1 MELILVHNRQRIE
14 EHFDNVAF
22 VVLGTLKIAEGDK
35 EYIRALEEKYDALR
49 DKVLFMGL
57 KDDMKGEWNR

>member
-22 VVLGTLKIAEGDK
+22 VVLGTLKIGEGDK
-35 EYIRALEEKYDALR
+35 EYIQALR
-49 DKVLFMGL
+49 ASYFSSRAWKIGRAHV
-57 KDDMKGEWNR
+57 